1 MEGTDLFTTE
11 IWRIQNGN
19 CNRCYRSKN
28 TVAHQFVSYE
38 ESIYSNQTAMDIAIM
53 CGQKIKLKRLRGNN
67 TIIIR
72 KGIEDGEHEELKSL
86 ATSVLDD
93 PKG

>member
-1 MEGTDLFTTE
+1 
-11 IWRIQNGN
+11 
-19 CNRCYRSKN
+19 
-28 TVAHQFVSYE
+28 
-38 ESIYSNQTAMDIAIM
+38 MDIAIM

-67 TIIIR
+67 IIIIR

-93 PKG
+93 PKD